1 MIETAEQNLHAFYGT
16 TPMAKDR
23 YDADGEGPH
32 EPVDVIVE
40 MNSVRTDF
48 DEKMVILMTDSEV

>member
-1 MIETAEQNLHAFYGT
+1 MIETAEQDLHAIHGT

-32 EPVDVIVE
+32 EPVDVVIVE
-40 MNSVRTDF
+40 MNSG
-48 DEKMVILMTDSEV
+48 EKMVILMTDSEV